1 LQSAARLALRRGRSR
16 SLWRVLLTASRGR
29 AIVRAMLMLLDGAMA
44 AP

>member
-1 LQSAARLALRRGRSR
+1 
-16 SLWRVLLTASRGR
+16 VLLTASRGR